1 MSGQISPDP
10 VFQMLTGFWAS
21 KTLMAAVKMDVF
33 TKLDGK
39 EVSVQ
44 EFQQLLGIQSR
55 PAQVFASALAS
66 IGLLEAKNGK
76 FSNSQVAAA
85 FLSQKSPAYMGGFVR
100 MCDERLYKAWDY
112 LSWSLANNRPADV
125 KKGGDAESLFND
137 AKSDKSVEAMQK
149 FTHAMH
155 GVSIGPAMALAKAFD
170 FTKYKSMIDIGG
182 GSGAYAINVVKEYP
196 NMTATVADL
205 GPVCKVAEQYIA
217 QYGLGSRVKTALFD
231 FWKQDVPKGHDVA
244 FLSHIIHDYDEEKD
258 VTLLKKIHASLNP
271 GGAVIVS
278 EWMLNDEKTGPV
290 PSAMMGLN
298 MIIETNG
305 GRNYSFAEVS
315 EMLKKAGFK
324 NVEKRPLAGPAQIAI
339 GYK

>member
-1 MSGQISPDP
+1 
-10 VFQMLTGFWAS
+10 
-21 KTLMAAVKMDVF
+21 
-33 TKLDGK
+33 
-39 EVSVQ
+39 
-44 EFQQLLGIQSR
+44 
-55 PAQVFASALAS
+55 
-66 IGLLEAKNGK
+66 
-76 FSNSQVAAA
+76 
-85 FLSQKSPAYMGGFVR
+85 
-100 MCDERLYKAWDY
+100 
-112 LSWSLANNRPADV
+112 
-125 KKGGDAESLFND
+125 
-137 AKSDKSVEAMQK
+137 
-149 FTHAMH
+149 
-155 GVSIGPAMALAKAFD
+155 
-170 FTKYKSMIDIGG
+170 MIDIGG
-182 GSGAYAINVVKEYP
+182 GSGAYAINVAKEYP

>member
-1 MSGQISPDP
+1 MSGQVSPDP
-10 VFQMLTGFWAS
+10 VFQMLTGFFAS
-21 KTLMAAVKMDVF
+21 KTLMAAVEMDVF
-33 TKLDGK
+33 TKLEGRQATG
-39 EVSVQ
+39 Q
-44 EFQQLLGIQSR
+44 ELQQLLALESR
-55 PAQVFASALAS
+55 PAQVFASALVS
-66 IGLLEAKNGK
+66 IGLLEAKNGR
-76 FSNSQVAAA
+76 FSNSQVAAT
-85 FLSQKSPAYMGGFVR
+85 FLSKKSPAYMGGFVR

-137 AKSDKSVEAMQK
+137 AKSDKSIEAMEK

-170 FTKYKSMIDIGG
+170 FSRYKSMIDIGG
-182 GSGAYAINVVKEYP
+182 GSGAYSLQVAKEYP

-217 QYGLGSRVKTALFD
+217 QYGLSGRVKTILLD
-231 FWKQDVPKGHDVA
+231 FWKQDIPKGHDVA

-258 VTLLKKIHASLNP
+258 ITLLKKIHASLNP
-271 GGAVIVS
+271 GGAVIAS
-278 EWMLNDEKTGPV
+278 EWMLNDDKTGPV
-290 PSAMMGLN
+290 PSAMMGMN

-305 GRNYSFAEVS
+305 GRNYSFVEIS
-315 EMLKKAGFK
+315 EMMKKAGFK
-324 NVEKRPLAGPAQIAI
+324 NIEKRPLAGPAQIAI

>member
-1 MSGQISPDP
+1 MSGQVSPDP
-10 VFQMLTGFWAS
+10 VFQMLTGFFAS
-21 KTLMAAVKMDVF
+21 KTLMAAVEMDVF
-33 TKLDGK
+33 TKLDGRQ
-39 EVSVQ
+39 VTAQ
-44 EFQQLLGIQSR
+44 EFEQLLGLESR

-66 IGLLEAKNGK
+66 VGLLEVKNGK
-76 FSNSQVAAA
+76 FSNTQVAAT
-85 FLSQKSPAYMGGFVR
+85 FLSKKSPAYMGDFVR
-100 MCDERLYKAWDY
+100 MCDERLYKAWDH
-112 LSWSLANNRPADV
+112 LTWSLANNKPADV

-137 AKSDKSVEAMQK
+137 AKEEKSIEAMQK

-155 GVSIGPAMALAKAFD
+155 GISIGPAMALAKAFD
-170 FTKYKSMIDIGG
+170 FSRYKSMIDIGG
-182 GSGAYAINVVKEYP
+182 GSGVYAINVAKEYP

-205 GPVCKVAEQYIA
+205 GPVCKVAEQYIVK
-217 QYGLGSRVKTALFD
+217 YGLQSRVKTTQFD
-231 FWKQDVPKGHDVA
+231 FWKQDVPKGYDVA
-244 FLSHIIHDYDEEKD
+244 FLSHIIHDYDEEKG

-271 GGAVIVS
+271 GGAVILS

-305 GRNYSFAEVS
+305 GRNYSFAEIT
-315 EMLKKAGFK
+315 EMMKKAGFK